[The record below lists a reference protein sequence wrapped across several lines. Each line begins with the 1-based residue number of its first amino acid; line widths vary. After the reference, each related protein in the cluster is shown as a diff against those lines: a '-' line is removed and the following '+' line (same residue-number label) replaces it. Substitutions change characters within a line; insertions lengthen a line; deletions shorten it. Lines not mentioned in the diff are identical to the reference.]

1 MMQRLSLSNNIKIV
15 FWAMLLISAGLSG
28 AYYATLR
35 LPLLYITLL
44 QVIVCAITDYYTY
57 SKGKDG
63 VIYNVIVAP
72 ALPFAL
78 AYHFISAGTPGLWLF
93 TKGLLVAGSLAFV
106 MYWFCAIGGGDF
118 KLIVALGALH
128 GGPFTGLCVMIASV
142 LMLIYGIFLMTK
154 DGKLKEFL
162 RSLCTTT
169 KYILARM
176 SAGGKDKIE
185 LGELPGITVPF
196 GVPLAMAVVIVFTAG
211 LKWGAF

>member
-1 MMQRLSLSNNIKIV
+1 MTQLLSLSNNKKMV
-15 FWAMLLISAGLSG
+15 LWVALLISAGLSG

-35 LPLLYITLL
+35 LPLLYFTLPL
-44 QVIVCAITDYYTY
+44 VIVCAITDYYTY

-63 VIYNVIVAP
+63 IIYNAVVAP

-93 TKGLLVAGSLAFV
+93 TKGLLLAGLLAFV

-128 GGPFTGLCVMIASV
+128 GGPFAGLCVMIASV
-142 LMLIYGIFLMTK
+142 LMLIYGIFVMAK
-154 DGKLKEFL
+154 GGKLMEFV

-169 KYILARM
+169 KYITARM
-176 SAGGKDKIE
+176 AVGGKEKVD

-196 GVPLAMAVVIVFTAG
+196 GVPLAMAVAIVFTAG
-211 LKWGAF
+211 LKWGAV